1 MFEWVKN
8 LFRRKPKMEN
18 SGVIKNEVQTILRDY
33 LLSPKYKDMIK
44 GIEYYI
50 GAQDILKRQRV
61 IMGADGKLVSV
72 GNLINNKMIDNQ
84 YAKMVNQKTN
94 YLLSKPISLNS
105 ENKDYADLLNG
116 IFDKKFHKSLKQLG
130 KDCYNTGVGW
140 LYVYYDEIG
149 NFKVKRM
156 DPLEIIPVWKDKDHE
171 GLEYVIRTYQIRYF
185 DKGQYKTKDKVEVYT
200 INGIEYYESNG
211 SSLSQCLETVSYMSV
226 KDDSGK
232 EQGYNWK
239 RIPFIPFR
247 ADETELSLL
256 LRVKSLQDGIN
267 TILSDFQNNME
278 EDYRNSIFVLKGYD
292 GTDLKEFRQNL
303 IAYGAIKI
311 DGEGHGGVDTIT
323 VDVNSSNYEAILKT
337 LKKALIENARGFDS
351 KSDMLGSNP
360 NQMNIQS
367 MYSDID
373 LDANEME
380 TEFQSS
386 FEQLLWFINQYFV
399 HTGKGDFSNEKVD
412 IIFNRDILINES
424 IVIEDISKSVGILS
438 EETLISQHPYVSD
451 VEMEIKRKKEETTET
466 VYPEF
471 PKSGDID
478 GKEKE

>member
-1 MFEWVKN
+1 
-8 LFRRKPKMEN
+8 MEN

-149 NFKVKRM
+149 NFKIKRM

-171 GLEYVIRTYQIRYF
+171 ELEYVIRTYQIRYF

-211 SSLSQCLETVSYMSV
+211 SNLSQCLETVSYMSV

-232 EQGYNWK
+232 EHGYNWK

-351 KSDMLGSNP
+351 KSDVLGSNP

-373 LDANEME
+373 
-380 TEFQSS
+380 F
-386 FEQLLWFINQYFV
+386 Y
-399 HTGKGDFSNEKVD
+399 
-412 IIFNRDILINES
+412 
-424 IVIEDISKSVGILS
+424 
-438 EETLISQHPYVSD
+438 
-451 VEMEIKRKKEETTET
+451 
-466 VYPEF
+466 
-471 PKSGDID
+471 
-478 GKEKE
+478 

>member
-1 MFEWVKN
+1 M
-8 LFRRKPKMEN
+8 
-18 SGVIKNEVQTILRDY
+18 
-33 LLSPKYKDMIK
+33 KD
-44 GIEYYI
+44 
-50 GAQDILKRQRV
+50 
-61 IMGADGKLVSV
+61 
-72 GNLINNKMIDNQ
+72 N
-84 YAKMVNQKTN
+84 
-94 YLLSKPISLNS
+94 
-105 ENKDYADLLNG
+105 
-116 IFDKKFHKSLKQLG
+116 
-130 KDCYNTGVGW
+130 
-140 LYVYYDEIG
+140 
-149 NFKVKRM
+149 
-156 DPLEIIPVWKDKDHE
+156 
-171 GLEYVIRTYQIRYF
+171 
-185 DKGQYKTKDKVEVYT
+185 
-200 INGIEYYESNG
+200 
-211 SSLSQCLETVSYMSV
+211 
-226 KDDSGK
+226 SGK

-386 FEQLLWFINQYFV
+386 FEQLLWFINQHLI
-399 HTGKGDFSNEKVD
+399 HTGKGDFNNEKVD

-424 IVIEDISKSVGILS
+424 TVIEDIAKSAGILS

-478 GKEKE
+478 GKEK